1 MSLAALIRAESTSK
15 TKCKTCDLL
24 RLMTDDDRAEFE
36 QAAKEGVAG
45 SVLARA
51 VTARLRELGEQSSV
65 GEGSIR
71 YHVGGHGA

>member
-1 MSLAALIRAESTSK
+1 MSLAALIRAESIPSK
-15 TKCKTCDLL
+15 SKCKTCAVLA
-24 RLMTDDDRAEFE
+24 RMTDEDRAEFE
-36 QAAKEGVAG
+36 QAVKAGVAG

-71 YHVGGHGA
+71 YHVGGH